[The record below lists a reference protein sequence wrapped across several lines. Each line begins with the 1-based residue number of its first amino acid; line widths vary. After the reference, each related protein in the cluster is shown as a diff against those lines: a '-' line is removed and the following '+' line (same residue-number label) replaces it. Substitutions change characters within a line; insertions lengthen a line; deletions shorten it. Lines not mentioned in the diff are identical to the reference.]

1 MEKKRRPMMS
11 KLSAN
16 EVSIVTADSG
26 LLSGGEV
33 LDLEGFLDGVV
44 VANPMER

>member
-1 MEKKRRPMMS
+1 MS

-16 EVSIVTADSG
+16 EVSIVTAADSG
-26 LLSGGEV
+26 LLGEV

-44 VANPMER
+44 VDNPMER

>member
-1 MEKKRRPMMS
+1 MMS

-26 LLSGGEV
+26 LLSEV
-33 LDLEGFLDGVV
+33 LDLKGFLDGVV
-44 VANPMER
+44 VDNPMER

>member
-11 KLSAN
+11 KLSAS

-26 LLSGGEV
+26 LLGEV

-44 VANPMER
+44 VDNPMER

>member
-1 MEKKRRPMMS
+1 MS

-16 EVSIVTADSG
+16 EVSIVTTDSG
-26 LLSGGEV
+26 LLGEV

-44 VANPMER
+44 VDNPMER

>member
-26 LLSGGEV
+26 LLSEV

>member
-1 MEKKRRPMMS
+1 MMS

-26 LLSGGEV
+26 ILRGEV

-44 VANPMER
+44 VDNPIER